1 MKTTM
6 TLVTFLAL
14 LLPNAFAQDYTQMD
28 LPEGAVARL
37 GKGSVEQVLYSPD
50 GARLAV
56 VSSIGIW
63 LYDTTTY
70 QEVALLVTWTRET
83 GRGDAS
89 ALFSPDGRTL
99 ASASD
104 WGDRTVWLWDTETGE
119 QKGTLTTDAEQ
130 EEIVSLPAAGIESVA
145 FSPDGKTL
153 AGVRGYGTVR
163 LWDTDTGE
171 PKDTLTGDTV
181 GVKDVAFSP
190 DGKTLAGVSQGGTV
204 RLWDTETGEQK
215 GTPATDEQKDKL
227 SRWVG
232 IVDAS
237 VVFSPDGRTLAS
249 RSRDGTVRLWDTE
262 TGEQKATLM
271 IGERKGTLTTDGEP
285 EEIFNLL
292 AAAISGV
299 VFSPDSKT
307 LAGWSRGNRVRLWDT
322 ETWKLK
328 GTLTGHRD
336 SVTNVVFSPDGKT
349 LASGDENNQVLVW
362 DTETWERRARLTTI
376 KPKDTHPAPTD
387 RIDSVVF
394 SPDGT
399 TLVSW
404 TRDMVALW
412 DTETWE
418 QKGAFTEYMDSVYS
432 IVFSP
437 DGTTLASR
445 NWGGTLRLWDTETW
459 ARQGTLTRYTVE
471 PIRSVSFSSAGITVA
486 SSGSHASTLR
496 LWDAVT
502 GEHKATLTGHTNI
515 VLGVSFSPDRKTLA
529 SGGWDKTVRLWDSET
544 GEHRGTLTGHT
555 EGVGSVTF
563 SPDGSTLA
571 IRGTDGTLGLWDTET
586 WEQKATLT
594 GHTDKIGGVTF
605 SPDGTTLAAVSRDK
619 TLLLW
624 DAVTG
629 EHKATLA
636 GHTKRVQSVSFSPD
650 GKTLASGSEDG
661 TVQLWD
667 TETGKPKGIFTTN
680 EEQEPIFNLPVE
692 EIYSVVFSP
701 DGKTLASGSSDGVR
715 LWDTETGEQKQWF
728 TGHISSVK
736 SVAFSPDGKL
746 LASGSRDGTVLLWKI
761 AD

>member
-1 MKTTM
+1 M
-6 TLVTFLAL
+6 LLAL
-14 LLPNAFAQDYTQMD
+14 LLPNAIAQEDMQLN
-28 LPEGAVARL
+28 LPEGAVVRL

-63 LYDTTTY
+63 FYDTTTY
-70 QEVALLVTWTRET
+70 REVALLATRTGET

-89 ALFSPDGRTL
+89 AVFSPDGRTL
-99 ASASD
+99 ASASE
-104 WGDRTVWLWDTETGE
+104 WNDRTVWLWDTETGE
-119 QKGTLTTDAEQ
+119 QKATLTTDEEQ
-130 EEIVSLPAAGIESVA
+130 EEIISLPAAGIESVA
-145 FSPDGKTL
+145 FSPDGKIL
-153 AGVRGYGTVR
+153 AGVRGYETVR
-163 LWDTDTGE
+163 MWDTETGE
-171 PKDTLTGDTV
+171 PKDTLTGDTD

-190 DGKTLAGVSQGGTV
+190 DGKTLAGVIRGGTV
-204 RLWDTETGEQK
+204 RLWDTETGEQE
-215 GTPATDEQKDKL
+215 ATLTGGGQNTL
-227 SRWVG
+227 RGWVGVG
-232 IVDAS
+232 IVDES
-237 VVFSPDGRTLAS
+237 VLFSPDGRTLAS
-249 RSRDGTVRLWDTE
+249 RSRDGTVRLWDAE
-262 TGEQKATLM
+262 TGEQEATLM
-271 IGERKGTLTTDGEP
+271 TGERKGTLTTDEEQ

-292 AAAISGV
+292 VAAILGV

-307 LAGWSRGNRVRLWDT
+307 LAGWGRGNGVLLWDT
-322 ETWKLK
+322 ETWEQK

-349 LASGDENNQVLVW
+349 LASGDENNKVLLW
-362 DTETWERRARLTTI
+362 DTETWERKARLTTI

-387 RIDSVVF
+387 RVDSVVF

-432 IVFSP
+432 IMFSP

-459 ARQGTLTRYTVE
+459 ARKGTLTRYTVE
-471 PIRSVSFSSAGITVA
+471 LIRSVSFSPVGITVA

-496 LWDAVT
+496 LWDAIK
-502 GEHKATLTGHTNI
+502 GEHKGTFSGHTNI
-515 VLGVSFSPDRKTLA
+515 VLGVSFSPDGKTVA
-529 SGGWDKTVRLWDSET
+529 SGGWDKTVRLWDTET
-544 GEHRGTLTGHT
+544 GAHKRTLTGYT

-571 IRGTDGTLGLWDTET
+571 VRGTDGTLGLWDVET

-605 SPDGTTLAAVSRDK
+605 SPDGTTLVAVSRDN

-629 EHKATLA
+629 EHKGTLA
-636 GHTKRVQSVSFSPD
+636 GHTDKIGGVTFSPD
-650 GKTLASGSEDG
+650 GTTLASGSDDG
-661 TVQLWD
+661 TVRLWD
-667 TETGKPKGIFTTN
+667 TETGEPKGTFTTN
-680 EEQEPIFNLPVE
+680 EEQEPIFNLPVD

-701 DGKTLASGSSDGVR
+701 DGKTLASGSWDGVR
-715 LWDTETGEQKQWF
+715 LWDTETGEPKDTL
-728 TGHISSVK
+728 TGHTEGVY
-736 SVAFSPDGKL
+736 SVAFSPDGKTV
-746 LASGSRDGTVLLWKI
+746 ASGSSDGTVLLWKVT
-761 AD
+761 D